1 MTIALRYAALS
12 DVGLVRSN
20 NQDSAYAGPHL
31 LLVADGMGGH
41 AGGDIASS
49 LAVASLA
56 PLDGEAFG
64 SSEILERLGEA
75 IETARLELVRR
86 AREDSE
92 LSGMGTTVTA
102 LLRSGNKLA
111 MAHMG
116 DSRGY
121 LLRAGSLSQV
131 TKDHTFVQHLVD
143 TGKITAEEAEHHP
156 QRSVV
161 MRVLGDIDLDLS
173 PDLSVRE
180 AHPGD
185 RWLLCSDGLS
195 GMVSL
200 ETIERTMVENTD
212 VTACAERLVQLALR
226 AGGSDNIT
234 CIVADVVD
242 LDDLPDGAGPDSSVQ
257 VVGSVAAT
265 RDAPTAALDGPAA
278 RAAALLAEARA
289 TVGALAESS
298 QQNVAAPAE
307 STEDEAPAEVATE
320 PTRLS
325 RSDAKAARAQ
335 ERAEAKAAKAEAK
348 RGTGITSAELEEE
361 SGRGRWVWTVVSL
374 VVLLAI
380 VGTGGYFGYRWTQTQ
395 YYVGIADGR
404 VTIYQGISQSI
415 GPLELSEV
423 YETSEVAVSDLDRF
437 EINQL
442 ERTIRAKS
450 LEDARQRVADLAPD
464 EASSGTDSSDGTT
477 DEPTGTATPTD
488 EASASAAGDAAA
500 GPTPAGGTS

>member
-121 LLRAGSLSQV
+121 LLRGGQLSQV

-161 MRVLGDIDLDLS
+161 MRVLGDFDLDLS

-200 ETIERTMVENTD
+200 ETIERTMVENAD
-212 VTACAERLVQLALR
+212 VTACAERLIQLALR

-234 CIVADVVD
+234 CIVADVLD
-242 LDDLPDGAGPDSSVQ
+242 LDDLPDGAAPDSGVQ
-257 VVGSVAAT
+257 VVGSVATT
-265 RDAPTAALDGPAA
+265 RDAPTTAVDGPAA

-298 QQNVAAPAE
+298 QQSAAAPDPTTSEAAE
-307 STEDEAPAEVATE
+307 TVEVATAT
-320 PTRLS
+320 PAAGAPS
-325 RSDAKAARAQ
+325 RAEKKAARAQ
-335 ERAEAKAAKAEAK
+335 ERADAKAAKAEAR
-348 RGTGITSAELEEE
+348 RGTGISSTELEEE
-361 SGRGRWVWTVVSL
+361 TGRGRWSWTLVSL

-380 VGTGGYFGYRWTQTQ
+380 VGTGAFFGYRWTQTQ
-395 YYVGIADGR
+395 YYVGLADGK
-404 VTIYQGISQSI
+404 VTIFQGISQSL

-423 YETSEVAVSDLDRF
+423 YETSDVVASDLDRF

-450 LEDARQRVADLAPD
+450 LEDARQRVADLAPEVTSTD
-464 EASSGTDSSDGTT
+464 EPSSDGTSET
-477 DEPTGTATPTD
+477 PAPADDATT
-488 EASASAAGDAAA
+488 AAA
-500 GPTPAGGTS
+500 EAAPDAPTTAGGTS

>member
-1 MTIALRYAALS
+1 MTIALRYAARS

-49 LAVASLA
+49 LTVASLA

-64 SSEILERLGEA
+64 SGEILERLERA

-116 DSRGY
+116 DSRAY
-121 LLRAGSLSQV
+121 VLRAGVLTQV

-161 MRVLGDIDLDLS
+161 MRVLGDFDLDLN

-180 AHPGD
+180 ARPGD

-195 GMVSL
+195 GFVSL
-200 ETIERTMVENTD
+200 ATLERTLSEVAD
-212 VTACAERLVQLALR
+212 VDACAERLVQLALR

-234 CIVADVVD
+234 CIVADVLD
-242 LDDLPDGAGPDSSVQ
+242 LDDLPDGAGPHSGIQ
-257 VVGSVAAT
+257 VVGSVAAS
-265 RDAPTAALDGPAA
+265 RDDPTVAADGPAA

-289 TVGALAESS
+289 TVGALAAPGARTVT
-298 QQNVAAPAE
+298 VAVDEPPLITAPSTDDAADAADAE
-307 STEDEAPAEVATE
+307 GDVP
-320 PTRLS
+320 L
-325 RSDAKAARAQ
+325 AARD
-335 ERAEAKAAKAEAK
+335 RRRAAKEAK
-348 RGTGITSAELEEE
+348 RSAKAGNNSSITAPGLEEDS
-361 SGRGRWVWTVVSL
+361 SGHRWVWTL
-374 VVLLAI
+374 VTILVLAALLA
-380 VGTGGYFGYRWTQTQ
+380 TGGFFAYRWTQTQ
-395 YYVGIADGR
+395 YYVGVENGQVAIFRGIA
-404 VTIYQGISQSI
+404 QSV
-415 GPLELSEV
+415 GPVELSSV
-423 YETSEVAVSDLDRF
+423 VETSDLSTDELDTF
-437 EINQL
+437 VTGQL
-442 ERTIRAKS
+442 DRTIRATS
-450 LEDARQRVADLAPD
+450 LDDARARVANLVAD
-464 EASSGTDSSDGTT
+464 
-477 DEPTGTATPTD
+477 
-488 EASASAAGDAAA
+488 
-500 GPTPAGGTS
+500 AGGTS